1 MNINDFLNKYFK
13 EHDISQAEVV
23 KKMGLEQS
31 KVSLMLNGKR
41 KVTAEELVLIAKIFD
56 IDLNKLKEINLG

>member
-1 MNINDFLNKYFK
+1 MDINGFLKWYFK
-13 EHDISQAEVV
+13 EHKITQQEIV
-23 KKMGLEQS
+23 KRIGIEQS
-31 KVSLMLNGKR
+31 KISLMLNGKR